1 MTGSELV
8 DEYLAPGSR
17 NRRLLQYVL
26 VGALGL
32 GVNQGVLFL
41 ATGVAGLSYVI
52 GGTLSRV
59 LSVLTNYAVN
69 DAWTWGG
76 RGGPGAREYVVR
88 GVKYVLTRIV
98 GIGIGLA
105 ALVLFVELLSLH
117 YLVANV
123 LAVGVGIVWGFGASE
138 RWVWRSEDATPTR
151 FERALKRLQTR
162 LLRLT
167 GRDDWD
173 RSSRSPRRER
183 LEDRRGGS
191 LVSASRRRLDRLGDR
206 FDRLADRTGRSVV
219 PVFRR
224 GLDRVDRVVVPP
236 VRRAVDRLGALLNR
250 LADRLGDRIDRVR
263 TSSAGTGS
271 PAVDG
276 GQVQRRIPT
285 LDRHSLRERL
295 VNVDRATLAVF
306 ALAGGLFVA
315 FTVYTSLLYR
325 GYQLTGADFGSYL
338 HMFWTTVNGHGFLQQ
353 GKFRAGHPSGVYWG
367 AHFSLTLLA
376 YLPFF
381 AVWQSPYALLVA
393 KSFVLAASVPL
404 LWFVAREHIQ
414 STRLAGLVVL
424 SYAFNP
430 FLWSA
435 WAFDFQEQSLLPL
448 LVFVG
453 YLLYARGRRVGFL
466 VFLLLAMFT
475 NEFVVPVAFG
485 FLLGLGVS
493 SLRDGALDGRAV
505 QTLVAGVGLAV
516 VAHVVAGFV
525 MGQFSTTSGVP
536 VRVLAPPFQPFFEG
550 ARASLGQLIP
560 IALTNPDVAFRA
572 LAVDIRT
579 KVIYLVAFSL
589 PLLFVAYADEVT
601 LGSLAPFVGFAWLVS
616 NRASY
621 VTFRAHYPLY
631 LLPFVYIGAVRALGR
646 WGHLL
651 PQSPKRSGVDLPWTT
666 AVKLVVALLLVNAGV
681 FVVIGGGNM
690 KPVDAK
696 TDHHEVI
703 QAGLASVPEDAS
715 VVTQN
720 DLYPHV
726 ARRPAASF
734 IVTPY
739 EFDRYERE
747 VGPIAPEYIVYDTEL
762 RGFWVEQV
770 LESFDSRIGT
780 EYQLYRYEDGF
791 WVFKRGYEGTPTAL
805 TTDRTVTWVAD
816 DHEFEPSAFTTQ
828 STTEVR
834 GFVVS
839 QGGEA
844 GERIWYGP
852 YAVFAPGTY
861 TATFRVYATGTGD
874 RPAATVDV
882 AVGDSHRVVARER
895 VASKPGVQEVTVRFT
910 LDRPTDKVE
919 FRGAHAAPGGTVAFG
934 GVTVDRQDR
943 TSTDA
948 EPSSTTAT
956 ADVAVDHGPVV
967 TADATHVGPGP
978 QTHRP
983 PTTDPRSTLTTTEP
997 LR

>member
-32 GVNQGVLFL
+32 GVNQGVLFI

-76 RGGPGAREYVVR
+76 RGDPGPREYAVR

-105 ALVLFVELLSLH
+105 ALVLFVELLGLH

-162 LLRLT
+162 LMRLM
-167 GRDDWD
+167 GRDVT
-173 RSSRSPRRER
+173 SRSDRRER
-183 LEDRRGGS
+183 LGDRRDHS
-191 LVSASRRRLDRLGDR
+191 LVSAARRRLDRLGDR
-206 FDRLADRTGRSVV
+206 FDRM
-219 PVFRR
+219 
-224 GLDRVDRVVVPP
+224 
-236 VRRAVDRLGALLNR
+236 
-250 LADRLGDRIDRVR
+250 R
-263 TSSAGTGS
+263 TSSGGTGS

-276 GQVQRRIPT
+276 GQVQRQIPT
-285 LDRHSLRERL
+285 LDRHALRERL
-295 VNVDRATLAVF
+295 VSVDRATLAVF
-306 ALAGGLFVA
+306 TLAGGLFVA

-376 YLPFF
+376 FLPFF

-666 AVKLVVALLLVNAGV
+666 AAKLVVALLLVNAGV

-720 DLYPHV
+720 DLYPHM
-726 ARRPAASF
+726 ARRPASSF

-805 TTDRTVTWVAD
+805 TTDRVVTWVAD
-816 DHEFEPSAFTTQ
+816 DHEFEPSAFTTR

-834 GFVVS
+834 GFVAS

-882 AVGDSHRVVARER
+882 AVGDSHRVVAREQ

-910 LDRPTDKVE
+910 LGRPTDKVE

-943 TSTDA
+943 TSADA
-948 EPSSTTAT
+948 ELSSTAAT
-956 ADVAVDHGPVV
+956 TDV
-967 TADATHVGPGP
+967 TADHGSVAAADAASVDP

-983 PTTDPRSTLTTTEP
+983 PTTDSHSTLTTTEP